1 LPLFR
6 VEGKVKMRERIMEDL
21 ELIIMHS
28 HDLSHDP
35 KGHDLTRHE
44 VSKGF
49 LSMSE
54 ETWPN

>member
-1 LPLFR
+1 
-6 VEGKVKMRERIMEDL
+6 MRERIMEDL